1 MKFRS
6 LRSVGLRPFTG
17 HNSDRPCSVGEGRL
31 RQRVTT
37 SWYFRNQ
44 WRKNVHA
51 LRPRHRGLLA
61 RRGRTTR
68 NCDPSSVVL
77 NAARKDTCRGTA
89 RYETRSGPGPVSCTS
104 QHRQSCEPIAARA
117 RAAPVH
123 VQLDDRTGLTYEQL
137 AKRIGCSVEAAKSTA
152 AWNFKL
158 KPRPAAAAN

>member
-68 NCDPSSVVL
+68 NSEPNSVVL
-77 NAARKDTCRGTA
+77 SAARKDTCRGTA
-89 RYETRSGPGPVSCTS
+89 RYETRSGPGPVSYTP
-104 QHRQSCEPIAARA
+104 QHRQLCEPIAARE
-117 RAAPVH
+117 RAAPTKAKATSACIDQHASSTLFLSSLLPVRH
-123 VQLDDRTGLTYEQL
+123 SPPML
-137 AKRIGCSVEAAKSTA
+137 A
-152 AWNFKL
+152 
-158 KPRPAAAAN
+158 